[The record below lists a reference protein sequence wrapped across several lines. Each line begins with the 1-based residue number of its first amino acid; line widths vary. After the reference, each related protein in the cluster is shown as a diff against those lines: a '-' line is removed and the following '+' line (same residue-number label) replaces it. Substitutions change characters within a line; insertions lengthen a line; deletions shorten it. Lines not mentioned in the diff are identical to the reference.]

1 MAPEG
6 SISQGQSHAYRGLGQ
21 NPPPSETYHR
31 GLDRGEPRAEEER
44 ASVSRGFQRSAN
56 LTGDSQLLKSHCS
69 TWEYPWQAPPKSG
82 TILLLQLVSSLIH
95 ADWAEDKCK
104 LLSLPWSDSA
114 TAFLKANPPLC
125 VCLGSSPLCP
135 SASPC
140 P

>member
-56 LTGDSQLLKSHCS
+56 RQLKSHRS
-69 TWEYPWQAPPKSG
+69 TREYPWQAPPKSG
-82 TILLLQLVSSLIH
+82 AILPLQLVSSLIH

-135 SASPC
+135 LASPR

>member
-21 NPPPSETYHR
+21 NPPPSETTTEGWIGESPEQR
-31 GLDRGEPRAEEER
+31 RKGLLSQG
-44 ASVSRGFQRSAN
+44 GFQRSAN

-69 TWEYPWQAPPKSG
+69 TREYPWQAPPKSG